1 MWSFPGPGI
10 EPVSSALAD
19 GLLSA
24 AAPGKSFRFGTEF
37 TFYARLSLPS
47 ASIAPRQN
55 MYLKTVST
63 LLYLIGDPKGPS
75 TSAPFAF
82 IILNS
87 DLISASWE
95 FPFCPPFLPSAFSVF
110 PRFCLHF
117 PSYVL
122 SSVAFFFSIS
132 VSYRRG
138 VFLGFLQVTRS
149 PPTCPP

>member
-19 GLLSA
+19 GLLSTV
-24 AAPGKSFRFGTEF
+24 APGKSFKFGIEF
-37 TFYARLSLPS
+37 TFYAWLSLPN

-82 IILNS
+82 MILNS

-95 FPFCPPFLPSAFSVF
+95 FPFCPPFLPSFSAF
-110 PRFCLHF
+110 PRFCLPF
-117 PSYVL
+117 PSYIL
-122 SSVAFFFSIS
+122 FSVAFFFSIS
-132 VSYRRG
+132 VSVVEG
-138 VFLGFLQVTRS
+138 ESSLAFFK
-149 PPTCPP
+149 